1 MDPVLVWRFAGGEQP
16 WRISSNEHG
25 RAYDQVSVALAQV
38 RTASGQVLTPPFRPI
53 RDVVIVRRKRVLSL
67 SVFFTM
73 RLRNLISWL
82 IHVMALSLKQLRCIS
97 ARAFLCARATA
108 FS

>member
-38 RTASGQVLTPPFRPI
+38 RTASGQVLTPSFRPI
-53 RDVVIVRRKRVLSL
+53 RDVVIVRRKRVLTL
-67 SVFFTM
+67 SVFTM
-73 RLRNLISWL
+73 RLRNLSIWL
-82 IHVMALSLKQLRCIS
+82 IHVMALSLKQLRSIS

>member
-53 RDVVIVRRKRVLSL
+53 RDVVIVRRKRYCR
-67 SVFFTM
+67 SVFVYDAPEELEHLVNSCYGLEAET
-73 RLRNLISWL
+73 I
-82 IHVMALSLKQLRCIS
+82 A
-97 ARAFLCARATA
+97 
-108 FS
+108 

>member
-1 MDPVLVWRFAGGEQP
+1 MTSMDPVLVWRFAGGEQP

-53 RDVVIVRRKRVLSL
+53 RDVVIVRRKKVLSL
-67 SVFFTM
+67 SVFYD
-73 RLRNLISWL
+73 
-82 IHVMALSLKQLRCIS
+82 APEEPDQLVNPCYGLEPETI
-97 ARAFLCARATA
+97 A
-108 FS
+108 

>member
-1 MDPVLVWRFAGGEQP
+1 MDPVLAWRFAGGEQP
-16 WRISSNEHG
+16 WRISSNGHG
-25 RAYDQVSVALAQV
+25 RAYDQVSVALAQI

-53 RDVVIVRRKRVLSL
+53 RDFVSVRRKRVLPL
-67 SVFFTM
+67 SIFYDA
-73 RLRNLISWL
+73 L
-82 IHVMALSLKQLRCIS
+82 IHVMALSLKQLRSIS

>member
-1 MDPVLVWRFAGGEQP
+1 MDPVLVWRFAGGEQH

-67 SVFFTM
+67 SFFFYNAPEE
-73 RLRNLISWL
+73 LE
-82 IHVMALSLKQLRCIS
+82 QLVNSCYGLEPETF
-97 ARAFLCARATA
+97 A
-108 FS
+108 